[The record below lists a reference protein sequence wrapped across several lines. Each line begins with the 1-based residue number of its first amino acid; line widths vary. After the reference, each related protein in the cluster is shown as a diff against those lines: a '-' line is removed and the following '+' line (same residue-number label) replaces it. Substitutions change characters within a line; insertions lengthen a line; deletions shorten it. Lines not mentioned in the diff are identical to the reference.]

1 MRYQLII
8 AVNRALGALACAI
21 REGGRRQSPLTT
33 PHGLATERKG
43 GEGGPQPHAQSDW
56 QLPAVHT
63 NYIFNQLE
71 GGCSI
76 NLPHIASESPW
87 SWQEG
92 PELMTPA
99 QL

>member
-1 MRYQLII
+1 MGWQWRG
-8 AVNRALGALACAI
+8 RAR
-21 REGGRRQSPLTT
+21 REGHSY
-33 PHGLATERKG
+33 
-43 GEGGPQPHAQSDW
+43 AQGDW
-56 QLPAVHT
+56 QPPAVHT

-76 NLPHIASESPW
+76 NLPHTARESPW
-87 SWQEG
+87 SRQEG